1 MKTKHEMMSHS
12 LEEVRAAYIAYL
24 NTQGLTKNTINTSKS
39 DAFYLWKKR
48 GKDVF
53 WSVIYSPDFEG
64 LGKDILLKTLK
75 QYSKGDADTNVNS
88 YMAHLRR
95 FRKFLA
101 SESAIDIAIV
111 TSKSEAMA
119 RHKPHKMKQHL
130 PDPCVEQVEQYLERW
145 DSLEEYRLQEDA
157 LDKLFFELCPEN
169 KVISDVLLK
178 VSALN
183 DFYSTHIFKVFPMA
197 KHIVAL
203 DIDERL
209 KAGDVSLVGDIQKGS
224 STNRNYYSFATKY
237 CSHHQPL
244 DYPMYDSYVQTVM
257 RYYAR
262 RDEFFIFSDSD
273 LKNYERF
280 KIILLAF
287 RSFYGLEAY
296 NLKEIDKYIWLL
308 GKDFFQKTYY

>member
-1 MKTKHEMMSHS
+1 MSHS

-224 STNRNYYSFATKY
+224 GTNRNYYSFATKY